1 MHSHVLIIMICV
13 LIFIGGPGMYQVVKC
28 GASGH
33 NIRCRASMRAT
44 PIGMMVLGNQVTVV
58 QEVREEVFFFI

>member
-1 MHSHVLIIMICV
+1 
-13 LIFIGGPGMYQVVKC
+13 MYQVVKC

-44 PIGMMVLGNQVTVV
+44 PIGMMVLGNQVQVV
-58 QEVREEVFFFI
+58 TEVSKDHFIKSSRMMLFMIFTDL

>member
-1 MHSHVLIIMICV
+1 MCLIIYHKQSDG
-13 LIFIGGPGMYQVVKC
+13 LISGGPGMYQVVKC

-44 PIGMMVLGNQVTVV
+44 PIGMMVLGNQVNVI
-58 QEVREEVFFFI
+58 QEVC